1 MASLSAVNFLF
12 DPSSQLLPFW
22 IAIAQ
27 NDRELELAAKARQIA
42 YGKHLPLLGEKL
54 AVPDADDRNPDFA
67 VLLAFSK
74 LDGNCQSAAAS
85 P

>member
-42 YGKHLPLLGEKL
+42 YGKHLPLLGEKQRQAL
-54 AVPDADDRNPDFA
+54 RSLLRFA
-67 VLLAFSK
+67 LRCNGTLSK
-74 LDGNCQSAAAS
+74 
-85 P
+85 

>member
-12 DPSSQLLPFW
+12 DSSSQLLPFW

-42 YGKHLPLLGEKL
+42 YGKHSVSYTHLTLPTNRE
-54 AVPDADDRNPDFA
+54 V
-67 VLLAFSK
+67 
-74 LDGNCQSAAAS
+74 
-85 P
+85 

>member
-12 DPSSQLLPFW
+12 DSSSQLLPFW

-42 YGKHLPLLGEKL
+42 YGNICLRWVKTG
-54 AVPDADDRNPDFA
+54 
-67 VLLAFSK
+67 
-74 LDGNCQSAAAS
+74 CT
-85 P
+85 